1 MTDKRIA
8 RRYASAVFKLG
19 MQEGNDVISTRGQ
32 TFLQLKGMLDE
43 NPVLD
48 NVFKSPIFTVAEK
61 KKVLTDLLDKIGW
74 K

>member
-32 TFLQLKGMLDE
+32 TFLQLKGMLE
-43 NPVLD
+43 IPSWIMSLRAL
-48 NVFKSPIFTVAEK
+48 SLQSLK
-61 KKVLTDLLDKIGW
+61 KRRSLPTFLIK
-74 K
+74 